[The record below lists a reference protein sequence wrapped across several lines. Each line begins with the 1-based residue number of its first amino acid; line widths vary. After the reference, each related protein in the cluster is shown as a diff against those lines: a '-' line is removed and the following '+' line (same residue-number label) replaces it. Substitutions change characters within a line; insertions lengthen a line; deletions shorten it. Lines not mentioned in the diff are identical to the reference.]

1 MKLNAPK
8 KITWWIS
15 LILAIIAIIA
25 RWILK
30 IDFLTDNCFIIL
42 LIGYIIIWLGTFVK
56 GF

>member
-8 KITWWIS
+8 KITWWVS
-15 LILAIIAIIA
+15 LIIAIIA
-25 RWILK
+25 IVAHWILN
-30 IDFLTDNCFIIL
+30 IGFFTPNSFIIL